1 MIFFSDL
8 RRWSSWNS
16 LVVLM
21 NKKIYSFFLLLYL
34 RRLLCLGPEWSDER
48 VQRLFG
54 QNRKEEGA
62 AADEKSRK
70 IIGNYRNNRNNGK
83 SLWVDFLLSSPA
95 KAPAIASASASHG
108 KRKEEREIL
117 NFVMFLIFFFIS
129 NIFSIFIAPIWFDE
143 MCSPP
148 SFRSFINSVLLTAG
162 RSLMF
167 FTVNCSFQRG
177 GLHEQYRTCCSSSSP
192 LWPAFNRAHSAS
204 THWAMAKIKM
214 SERESPLEDQKNLT
228 NFDWIWQASLKYRT
242 LI

>member
-1 MIFFSDL
+1 MQVIWVIIICGRRRWFFFSDL

-21 NKKIYSFFLLLYL
+21 NKKIYSFFLLLLLLYL

-129 NIFSIFIAPIWFDE
+129 NILFHLHRADLIWWDVLSSIISVFHQLCFAGCWSLFDVFH
-143 MCSPP
+143 C
-148 SFRSFINSVLLTAG
+148 
-162 RSLMF
+162 
-167 FTVNCSFQRG
+167 
-177 GLHEQYRTCCSSSSP
+177 
-192 LWPAFNRAHSAS
+192 
-204 THWAMAKIKM
+204 
-214 SERESPLEDQKNLT
+214 
-228 NFDWIWQASLKYRT
+228 
-242 LI
+242 